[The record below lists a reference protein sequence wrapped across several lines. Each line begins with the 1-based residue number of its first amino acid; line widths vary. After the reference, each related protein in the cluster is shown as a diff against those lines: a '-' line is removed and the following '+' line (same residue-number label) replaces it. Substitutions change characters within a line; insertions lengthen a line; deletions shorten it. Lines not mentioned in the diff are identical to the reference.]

1 MRSEGVLIGAISLY
15 RRLPGPLAV
24 TLGDAQVLA
33 DAVGDMLVED
43 PMADA
48 AVSQL
53 AEEGWSSRSVV
64 HLAAGMV
71 AGQLGISAGDAL
83 AVLRS
88 YAFASDAQL
97 RDVARDIVE
106 RRLDLSSS

>member
-1 MRSEGVLIGAISLY
+1 
-15 RRLPGPLAV
+15 
-24 TLGDAQVLA
+24 
-33 DAVGDMLVED
+33 MLVGD

-48 AVSQL
+48 AVGQL
-53 AEEGWSSRSVV
+53 VEEGWSSRSVV

-88 YAFASDAQL
+88 YAFARDAQL
-97 RDVARDIVE
+97 REVARDIVE